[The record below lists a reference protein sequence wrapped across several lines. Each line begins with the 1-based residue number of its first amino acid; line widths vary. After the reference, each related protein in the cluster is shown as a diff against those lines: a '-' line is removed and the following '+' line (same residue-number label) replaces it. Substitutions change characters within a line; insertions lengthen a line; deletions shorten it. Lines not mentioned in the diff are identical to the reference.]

1 MYMQFTYTPKAKD
14 PVIALK
20 NGGFCINPLNKEVT
34 QNMIKNMRECAS
46 LEIKSKKRKLQEEC
60 N

>member
-34 QNMIKNMRECAS
+34 QNMIKNMKECAR
-46 LEIKSKKRKLQEEC
+46 LKVKTCKKR
-60 N
+60 